1 MDWAWLGWDTNADWF
16 WIVGHLAFGTMP
28 LNPLPFRL
36 HPTGRD
42 AIGFEGIESV
52 SYRLSGLLRLADQCV
67 ILEWT
72 GTRTIEQLSL
82 DKVGT
87 DVEQLPMEWFELPY
101 ERIAGAWVVGGWWR
115 PRLELRAREDGDF
128 TGMPS
133 SRGVTL
139 PLRIHR
145 RDCGVARG
153 IASEIDARVAATVP
167 ACESH
172 SQRGASE
179 LE

>member
-1 MDWAWLGWDTNADWF
+1 
-16 WIVGHLAFGTMP
+16 MP

-42 AIGFEGIESV
+42 RIGFEGIESV
-52 SYRLSGLLRLADQCV
+52 SYRLSGLLRLADQSV

-72 GTRTIEQLSL
+72 GTRTTEQVSL

-87 DVEQLPMEWFELPY
+87 DVDQLPMEWFELPFG
-101 ERIAGAWVVGGWWR
+101 RIAGVWVVGGWWR
-115 PRLELRAREDGDF
+115 PRLELRAREDSDF

-145 RDCGVARG
+145 RDRGLARA
-153 IASEIDARVAATVP
+153 IASAIDARVAAT
-167 ACESH
+167 ALAFESH
-172 SQRGASE
+172 SQLSAGD